1 MKLRTE
7 EEKSGFRIEDTEK
20 EKRRVRTENTEG
32 TEEEKRRFRTENTE
46 GPEKEKKKGSHG
58 EHRGHGER

>member
-20 EKRRVRTENTEG
+20 EKRRVRTENTED
-32 TEEEKRRFRTENTE
+32 TEKEKRRVRAE
-46 GPEKEKKKGSHG
+46 GVEEGWK
-58 EHRGHGER
+58 R

>member
-1 MKLRTE
+1 ME
-7 EEKSGFRIEDTEK
+7 E

-46 GPEKEKKKGSHG
+46 NVEDMPD
-58 EHRGHGER
+58 

>member
-1 MKLRTE
+1 ME
-7 EEKSGFRIEDTEK
+7 E

-46 GPEKEKKKGSHG
+46 GTEKEKKKGSHG